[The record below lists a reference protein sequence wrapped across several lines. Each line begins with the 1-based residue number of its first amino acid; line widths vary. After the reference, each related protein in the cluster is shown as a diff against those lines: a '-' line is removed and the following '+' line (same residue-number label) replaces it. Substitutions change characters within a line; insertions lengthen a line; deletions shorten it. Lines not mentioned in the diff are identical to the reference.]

1 MCEGSVAAPSREE
14 SRVCR
19 VKGPTSWTHSAGRGG
34 PWKGLVK
41 ERFISLGS
49 SSGFHPRVILPPCPP
64 GDIWQWL
71 QTFLVVTTWRMKVA
85 SSEYRSE
92 MLLNIFPDMGQY
104 PYNKELSGLRCQE
117 CWGWESLI
125 QKDGQFWQQYRR
137 WIAWE
142 EGVGVWRHENNYSNS
157 SDGRR
162 WKPELRQDR
171 DWERNLNQTLY

>member
-64 GDIWQWL
+64 RGHLAMTTDIFGCHNL
-71 QTFLVVTTWRMKVA
+71 ENE
-85 SSEYRSE
+85 SS
-92 MLLNIFPDMGQY
+92 I
-104 PYNKELSGLRCQE
+104 
-117 CWGWESLI
+117 
-125 QKDGQFWQQYRR
+125 
-137 WIAWE
+137 
-142 EGVGVWRHENNYSNS
+142 
-157 SDGRR
+157 
-162 WKPELRQDR
+162 
-171 DWERNLNQTLY
+171 